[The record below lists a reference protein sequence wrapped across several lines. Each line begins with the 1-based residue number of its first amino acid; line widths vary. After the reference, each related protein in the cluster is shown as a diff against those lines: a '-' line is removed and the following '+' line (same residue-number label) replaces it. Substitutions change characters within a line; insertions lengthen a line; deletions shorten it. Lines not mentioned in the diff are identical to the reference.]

1 MTNRRKFLGGLL
13 TASALGWV
21 GLARKAIVR
30 PTRPAT
36 VDFYAPSPGEDRP
49 GASGGVLGNLAGQLG
64 TPESVELRSVEVGH
78 FHGLMHEGDGRI
90 AYLYEA
96 TIPGHLPRRG
106 FVKLGDATVSA
117 FA

>member
-1 MTNRRKFLGGLL
+1 MTKRRTFLGGVLA
-13 TASALGWV
+13 ASAMGWV
-21 GLARKAIVR
+21 GLFRKAEVR
-30 PTRPAT
+30 PDRPAT
-36 VDFYAPSPGEDRP
+36 VDFYAPSPTEDRP
-49 GASGGVLGNLAGQLG
+49 VASGQVLGNLSGQLG

-96 TIPGHLPRRG
+96 TIPGHRPRRG
-106 FVKLGDATVSA
+106 FVKLADAAASA